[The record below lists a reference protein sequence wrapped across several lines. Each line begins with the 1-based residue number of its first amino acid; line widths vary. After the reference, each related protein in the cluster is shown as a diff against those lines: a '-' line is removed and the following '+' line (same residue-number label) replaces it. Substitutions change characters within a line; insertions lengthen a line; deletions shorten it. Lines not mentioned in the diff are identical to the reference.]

1 MFTFSE
7 TLPNTH
13 VQVTPVLMTP
23 HSCIGQMWT
32 HLLFCVSHCASEMLS
47 VKG

>member
-13 VQVTPVLMTP
+13 VQDTQVLMTP
-23 HSCIGQMWT
+23 YLCGQMWT
-32 HLLFCVSHCASEMLS
+32 HLLFCASHCASEMLR